1 MIKMKF
7 IELYSKRGVV
17 FKLDLGGKIK
27 RLRMLKGISALALSK
42 QVGLVPSQISKIEN
56 NSSKPSLD
64 ALFKICEA
72 LDVPVSVL
80 FDDEKPEISVKIREI
95 DKELSKLSEKQ
106 LDALLFLISSF
117 TKQLPLN

>member
-64 ALFKICEA
+64 ALLKSA
-72 LDVPVSVL
+72 
-80 FDDEKPEISVKIREI
+80 KP
-95 DKELSKLSEKQ
+95 
-106 LDALLFLISSF
+106 
-117 TKQLPLN
+117 

>member
-1 MIKMKF
+1 MF
-7 IELYSKRGVV
+7 